1 MIEILAEEGFTYDSS
16 SFPTVTHDRY
26 GRLSA
31 MPAGARVGQLQ
42 KSFDEVCVSCLKVA
56 GKNIPWGGGGY
67 LRIYPLWL
75 FSRGVQRIPQ
85 QDIRMF
91 LYAPVGRSILG
102 SPAYAE
108 SSASM
113 HFDIMRIL
121 PSVSPA
127 GFRC

>member
-42 KSFDEVCVSCLKVA
+42 KNFDEVCVSCLEVA

-67 LRIYPLWL
+67 LRMYPLWL
-75 FSRGVQRIPQ
+75 FRAVFSESTQ

-91 LYAPVGRSILG
+91 FIRTHGR
-102 SPAYAE
+102 
-108 SSASM
+108 
-113 HFDIMRIL
+113 
-121 PSVSPA
+121 
-127 GFRC
+127 